1 MKILHITTSLGN
13 GGLENML
20 VDIANKQALMGNQV
34 AIMII
39 NNNIEKTILD
49 RIENSVKIFSINR
62 SIGSKSISSLFRFTL
77 ALLKLND
84 YNIIHCHSSA
94 IGKKLRLVSKPKRIL
109 TIHGLNLD
117 IPPLKHYNGLF
128 AISKAVKSDIE
139 KRSPLSSTVVYNGI
153 DTSRVSI
160 KNLTPLNDK
169 RSFRIVQIG
178 RLLSREKGQ
187 DLLIQAL
194 HLLVSKFEYHNVSVD
209 FVGCGPSLK
218 DLNDLACSLRIE
230 SKINFL
236 GNKSREWVYDN
247 LSSYDVLVQPSRF
260 EGFGLSTI
268 EAMAAKLPVIVASN
282 GGPEEIV
289 NYGEYGF
296 VFRNDDYI
304 DLSDKLFETL
314 QLISN
319 NKIQPIVDKAH
330 QYCIRN
336 FHINSTALN
345 YLNEYE
351 RIITKR

>member
-1 MKILHITTSLGN
+1 MKILHITTSLAN

-20 VDIANKQALMGNQV
+20 VDIANRQTIIGNQV

-39 NNNIEKTILD
+39 NNNIETTILN
-49 RIENSVKIFSINR
+49 RIENSVKIYSINR
-62 SIGSKSISSLFRFTL
+62 SIGSKSIISLFKITL

-94 IGKKLRLVSKPKRIL
+94 IGKKIRLISKPKRIL

-117 IPPLKHYNGLF
+117 IPPLKHYHGLF
-128 AISKAVKSDIE
+128 AISRAVKSDIE
-139 KRSPLSSTVVYNGI
+139 KRSSLSATVVYNGI
-153 DTSRVSI
+153 DTYRVRI
-160 KNLTPLNDK
+160 KNLTQLSNK
-169 RSFRIVQIG
+169 ENFRIVQIG

-194 HLLVSKFEYHNVSVD
+194 HLIVSKYEFQSLSVD
-209 FVGCGPSLK
+209 FVGCGTSFK
-218 DLNDLACSLRIE
+218 ELNDLACSLQIE
-230 SKINFL
+230 NKINFL
-236 GNKSREWVYDN
+236 GNKSREWIYDN
-247 LSSYDVLVQPSRF
+247 LSNYDVFVQPSRF
-260 EGFGLSTI
+260 EGFGLSVI

-296 VFRNDDYI
+296 VFSNDDYI
-304 DLSDKLFETL
+304 DLSDKILETIK
-314 QLISN
+314 LISN
-319 NKIQPIVDKAH
+319 NKIQPIVDKAY

-336 FHINSTALN
+336 FNINSTALN

-351 RIITKR
+351 RIITRR